1 MTSSTYQGSKNNTLR
16 ADSQAVDLP
25 DPIRWENGEVAIIDQ
40 TLLPMEEKFLRSR
53 NYRDVCEWIESLRIR
68 GAPAIGIAAAYAAA
82 LAAFEFE
89 SHGEIDEKLKG
100 ALKEINDTRPT
111 AVNIRNILSR
121 LGRLDIR
128 GESVGNAF
136 VEEAH
141 RILSEEIDS
150 CKKIG
155 RFGLDLVPEH
165 AVILT
170 HCHTGG
176 LATGGY
182 GTALGMIRAA
192 QEAGKNVKVFADETR
207 PLLQGARLTA
217 WELKKL
223 GIDFRLIVDSASGIT
238 MKKFKV
244 DLVVVGADRIAS
256 NGDTAN
262 KIGTYNLSVLCKEHK
277 IPFYIAAP
285 SSSFDLSA
293 KSGEDIPIEERNPD
307 EVTHFRDCRS
317 APENISVYAPAFD
330 VSPAE
335 NIAAFITEKGII
347 RPPFVGNIAKTI
359 GR

>member
-1 MTSSTYQGSKNNTLR
+1 MISSSYQNSNNPGSLKREKN
-16 ADSQAVDLP
+16 DLP
-25 DPIRWENGEVAIIDQ
+25 DPIGWEDGKVTIIDQ
-40 TLLPMEEKFLRSR
+40 TRLPIEEKFLSSK
-53 NYRDVCEWIESLRIR
+53 NYRDVCEWIKSLRIR
-68 GAPAIGIAAAYAAA
+68 GAPAIGIAAAYGAA
-82 LAAFEFE
+82 LAAYETG
-89 SHGEIDEKLKG
+89 SKGKIDSKLDT
-100 ALKEINDTRPT
+100 ALQEINATRPT
-111 AVNIRNILSR
+111 AVNLRNILAR
-121 LGRLDIR
+121 LRMLDF
-128 GESVGNAF
+128 GGKSVGDVFLA
-136 VEEAH
+136 EAH
-141 RILSEEIDS
+141 KVLAEEIDS
-150 CKKIG
+150 CRRIG
-155 RFGLDLVPEH
+155 RFGLELVPDK

-182 GTALGMIRAA
+182 GTALGVIRAA
-192 QEAGKNVKVFADETR
+192 HESGKKVLVLADETR

-223 GIDFRLIVDSASGIT
+223 GIDFRLIVDSASGIA

-262 KIGTYNLSVLCKEHK
+262 KIGTYNVSVLCKEHN

-285 SSSFDLSA
+285 ASSFDLSA

-307 EVTHFRDCRS
+307 EITHFRDCRS

-330 VSPAE
+330 VTPAE

-347 RPPFVGNIAKTI
+347 RKPFVENIRKVI
-359 GR
+359 G